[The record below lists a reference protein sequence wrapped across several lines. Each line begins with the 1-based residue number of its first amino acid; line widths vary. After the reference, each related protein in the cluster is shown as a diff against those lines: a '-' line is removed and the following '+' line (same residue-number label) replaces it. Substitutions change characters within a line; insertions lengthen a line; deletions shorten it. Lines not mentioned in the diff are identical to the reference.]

1 VEDIKSFIALG
12 RFVIITLLPL
22 GKLIGMV
29 IIMVGDAILVNH
41 LWQKKNFIGSGID
54 ITRGSENFLF
64 LIFY

>member
-1 VEDIKSFIALG
+1 MEDIKSFIALG

-22 GKLIGMV
+22 GKLIGMA
-29 IIMVGDAILVNH
+29 IITVGDAILVNRSC
-41 LWQKKNFIGSGID
+41 QKKNSINGGID